1 MYQSVQGFSLFKRA
15 TARRINKGVEW
26 RSKVIVIHVAPKH
39 SPIADLSLKNKTRWQ
54 EHSACVIISFGL
66 SGSMWDRMEITTSD
80 SQTKH
85 FDIALLRE
93 KGSKWWRPQHCAV
106 YFSVGMGLRAL
117 TWWFLPT
124 PINYLDVP
132 LPLRHIIRVLYR
144 YNNVA
149 RCIAMPRPYSHD

>member
-15 TARRINKGVEW
+15 TARRINKGVGW
-26 RSKVIVIHVAPKH
+26 RSKVIVIHITPKH
-39 SPIADLSLKNKTRWQ
+39 SPITDLSLKKQNQMTGALSLRHHFFQ
-54 EHSACVIISFGL
+54 L
-66 SGSMWDRMEITTSD
+66 SGSLWDCMEITTSD

-93 KGSKWWRPQHCAV
+93 KRSKWWRSQRGAV

-124 PINYLDVP
+124 PINYLEVP
-132 LPLRHIIRVLYR
+132 SPLRHIISVLYR

-149 RCIAMPRPYSHD
+149 QCIAMPRPYSHD